1 MNLLWRIIK
10 HLKIMERYL
19 KKERIIDEKEAVG
32 SIKQWAYPLQSKA
45 DLQPLMDRIGDAR
58 IVMLGEAS
66 HGTHE
71 YYTWRSHISKKL
83 IEEKGFNFIAVEG
96 DWPDCYR
103 LNRFV
108 KGYDAENKSAF
119 KVLHEF
125 NRWPTWMWAN
135 WEIVALADW
144 LQKHNTGLPA
154 NKKAGFYGL
163 DVYSLWESM
172 ASIMQYLKKTDPSA
186 LKVAEEAFQCFEP
199 YRKDE
204 GHAYARASQF
214 VPELCE
220 TEVVDLLKEIQKKLP
235 TYNTDH
241 ENVFSAEQNALI
253 TVNAEKYYRAMI
265 HGGPHSWNVRDRH
278 MADTMERLLKFH
290 GENSKV
296 IVWEH
301 NTHIG
306 DARATDMAGD
316 GMYNIGELA
325 RMEHHDKGVVLVG
338 FGSYKGTVIAG
349 KRWGAKM
356 QAIQMPDAQKG
367 SWEYLL
373 HSAGKENKLLIMED
387 FSGNDWFM
395 EYHIGHRA
403 IGVVYNPQ
411 YEQFGNYVPTILPLR
426 YDAFIYLDETHAL
439 HPLHIEPDGKQI
451 PETFPFGV

>member
-1 MNLLWRIIK
+1 
-10 HLKIMERYL
+10 MERYL
-19 KKERIIDEKEAVG
+19 RKERMTDEKEAVS
-32 SIKQWAYPLQSKA
+32 SIKQWAYPLKSKA

-103 LNRFV
+103 VNRFV
-108 KGYDAENKSAF
+108 KGYDVKNKSAF
-119 KVLHEF
+119 EVLHEF

-135 WEIVALADW
+135 WEIVALSDW
-144 LQKHNTGLPA
+144 MQKHNTGLAA

-172 ASIMQYLKKTDPSA
+172 ASIMRYLKKTDPSA
-186 LKVAEEAFQCFEP
+186 LKLAEEAYQCFEP

-204 GHAYARASQF
+204 GQSYARASQF

-220 TEVVDLLKEIQKKLP
+220 MEVVDLLKEIQKKLP

-306 DARATDMAGD
+306 DARATDMAGE

-325 RMEHHDKGVVLVG
+325 RTEHHDKGVVLVG

-349 KRWGAKM
+349 KSWGAKM
-356 QAIQMPDAQKG
+356 HSIQMPDAKNG

-411 YEQFGNYVPTILPLR
+411 YEQYGNYVPTILPLR
-426 YDAFIYLDETHAL
+426 YDAFIYLDETNSL
-439 HPLHIEPDGKQI
+439 HPLHIEPDGRQM